1 VALTLGRAWEYFE
14 RAVARLAQVAP
25 PRTSFVP
32 TGGLRR
38 FDPIVIR
45 LGVLARS
52 EDPDAILREGRDL
65 AIDGQPVSVRAYRP
79 SHFGAALI
87 RATGGSDHV
96 AQLNVRADGSID
108 DISGASEDA
117 VYAALGLP
125 CIPPEIRD
133 GRDEIERAAAGA
145 IPALISRGDIRGDLH
160 LHTNYSD
167 GRDDVETVVAAAAAL
182 GYEYIAI
189 TDHSPSSAA
198 SRVLSEHSLLRQ
210 FDEIDEAQL
219 RHPKIR
225 ILKGIET
232 DIMPD
237 GSLDLP
243 DHTLERLD
251 IVLASLH
258 DEAGHTPEELL
269 ARYRHAAEHPLVN
282 VLTHPAN
289 QIIGRRPGYQLDY
302 DRLFEI
308 AAETGTLLEIDGAAS
323 HLDLEGPLARR
334 AAEAGATLIVDSDS
348 HHTRLMGRYMLFGVG
363 TARRG
368 WLEPRHVANTRPLAE
383 FQAMIAAKRGRKS
396 GR

>member
-1 VALTLGRAWEYFE
+1 MALTLGRAWEYFE
-14 RAVARLAQVAP
+14 RAVARLARVAP
-25 PRTSFVP
+25 PDTSFFP

-38 FDPIVIR
+38 VDPIVIH
-45 LGVLARS
+45 LGVLART
-52 EDPDAILREGRDL
+52 EDPDAILREGPDL
-65 AIDGQPVSVRAYRP
+65 VVDGQSVRVGAYRP

-87 RATGGSDHV
+87 RATGASAHV
-96 AQLNVRADGSID
+96 AQLNARADGDID
-108 DISGASEDA
+108 GIGGASEDA

-133 GRDEIERAAAGA
+133 GRGELERADGDG
-145 IPALISRGDIRGDLH
+145 IPALVSRADIRGDLH

-167 GRDDVETVVAAAAAL
+167 GRDDVETLVAAAAAL

-198 SRVLSEHSLLRQ
+198 TRVLSEHSLLRQ
-210 FDEIDEAQL
+210 LDEIDEVQL
-219 RHPKIR
+219 RHPEIR
-225 ILKGIET
+225 VLKGVET

-243 DHTLERLD
+243 DQTLERLD

-258 DEAGHTPEELL
+258 DEAGHSPEELL
-269 ARYRHAAEHPLVN
+269 ERYRHAAEHPLVN

-289 QIIGRRPGYQLDY
+289 QIIGRRPGYRLDY

-308 AAETGTLLEIDGAAS
+308 AVETGTLLEIDGAAS

-334 AAEAGATLIVDSDS
+334 AAEAGVTLIVDSDS
-348 HHTRLMGRYMLFGVG
+348 HHARLMGRYMLFGVG

-368 WLEPRHVANTRPLAE
+368 WLEARHVANTRPLGE
-383 FQAMIAAKRGRKS
+383 LQAIITAKRGGKS

>member
-14 RAVARLAQVAP
+14 RAVARLARAAP
-25 PRTSFVP
+25 PDTSFFP

-38 FDPIVIR
+38 VDPIVIR
-45 LGVLARS
+45 LGVLART

-65 AIDGQPVSVRAYRP
+65 VVDGQPVRVDAYRP
-79 SHFGAALI
+79 SHFGAAFI
-87 RATGGSDHV
+87 RATGTSAHI
-96 AQLNVRADGSID
+96 AQLNARAGGNIHSIG
-108 DISGASEDA
+108 GASEDA
-117 VYAALGLP
+117 VYAAVGLP

-133 GRDEIERAAAGA
+133 GQGEIERAASDG
-145 IPALISRGDIRGDLH
+145 IPALISRADVRGDLH

-198 SRVLSEHSLLRQ
+198 TRALSEHSLLRQ

-219 RHPKIR
+219 RHPEIR
-225 ILKGIET
+225 VLKGVEAE
-232 DIMPD
+232 IMPD
-237 GSLDLP
+237 GSLDLA
-243 DHTLERLD
+243 DQTLERLD

-269 ARYRHAAEHPLVN
+269 GRYRHAAEHPLVN

-289 QIIGRRPGYQLDY
+289 QIVGRRPGYQLDY
-302 DRLFEI
+302 DRLFDI

-334 AAEAGATLIVDSDS
+334 AAEAGVTLIVDSDS
-348 HHTRLMGRYMLFGVG
+348 HHARLMGRYMLFGVG

-368 WLEPRHVANTRPLAE
+368 WLEPRHVANTRPLAA
-383 FQAMIAAKRGRKS
+383 FQAMIAAKRG
-396 GR
+396 GRTGR

>member
-1 VALTLGRAWEYFE
+1 VSLTLGRAWEYFE
-14 RAVARLAQVAP
+14 RAVARLARAAP
-25 PRTSFVP
+25 PDTSFFP

-38 FDPIVIR
+38 VDPIIIR
-45 LGVLARS
+45 LGVLART

-65 AIDGQPVSVRAYRP
+65 VVDGQPVRVDAYRP

-87 RATGGSDHV
+87 RATGTSAHV
-96 AQLNVRADGSID
+96 AQLNARAGGNING
-108 DISGASEDA
+108 IGGASEDA
-117 VYAALGLP
+117 VYAAVGLP

-133 GRDEIERAAAGA
+133 GRGEIERAAADG
-145 IPALISRGDIRGDLH
+145 IPALISRADIRGDLH
-160 LHTNYSD
+160 LHTTYSD
-167 GRDDVETVVAAAAAL
+167 GRDDVETIVAAAAAL

-198 SRVLSEHSLLRQ
+198 TRVLSEHSLLRQ
-210 FDEIDEAQL
+210 FDEIDEAQR
-219 RHPKIR
+219 RHPEIR
-225 ILKGIET
+225 VLKGVEAE
-232 DIMPD
+232 IMPD

-243 DHTLERLD
+243 DQTLERLD

-269 ARYRHAAEHPLVN
+269 ERYRHAAEHPLVN

-289 QIIGRRPGYQLDY
+289 QLVGRRPGYQLDY

-323 HLDLEGPLARR
+323 HLDLDGPLARR
-334 AAEAGATLIVDSDS
+334 AAEAGVTLIVDSDS
-348 HHTRLMGRYMLFGVG
+348 HHARLMGRYMLFGVG

-368 WLEPRHVANTRPLAE
+368 WLEPRHVANTRPLAD
-383 FQAMIAAKRGRKS
+383 FQALITAKGSDRS